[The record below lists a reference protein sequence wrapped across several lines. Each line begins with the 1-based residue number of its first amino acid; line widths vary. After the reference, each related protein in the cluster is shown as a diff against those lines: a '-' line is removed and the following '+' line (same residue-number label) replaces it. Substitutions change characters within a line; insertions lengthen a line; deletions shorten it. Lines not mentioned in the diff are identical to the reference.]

1 MADQAF
7 DNTRRHILRA
17 AAATLAVQA
26 LGVRAQEELQDL
38 DKVRASGVLK
48 VALYKDNAPYSDG
61 SGEQISG
68 IDVAL
73 AQGLAREMG
82 LKLQLLPFDAG
93 ENVNDDL
100 RNMVWRGHYLGYG
113 PADVMLHV
121 PADKFLMRQNPQV
134 LLFAPYARET
144 LVVFHDRQKLP
155 KVQAGNDLAEFDVG
169 VERGTGAASILL
181 GYQGG
186 LLRERVK
193 IFTSGIEAAQATIR
207 GDTAAAYVT
216 RAQAE
221 AALHQQRGVDASRF
235 LFTQLGLPGLQDN
248 GWPLGLAVKSGHQQL
263 ATELEAALQRLRSKG
278 ELLKMFRDNGLTL
291 VAP

>member
-7 DNTRRHILRA
+7 DHTRRHVLRA
-17 AAATLAVQA
+17 AAATLAAQA
-26 LGVRAQEELQDL
+26 LGLRAEELQDL

-61 SGEQISG
+61 AGEQMSG
-68 IDVAL
+68 LDVAL

-144 LVVFHDRQKLP
+144 LIVFHDREQLP
-155 KVQAGNDLAEFDVG
+155 RVQGGNDLAGFDLG
-169 VERGTGAASILL
+169 VERGTGAASSML

-186 LLRERVK
+186 LLRDRVR
-193 IFTSGIEAAQATIR
+193 IFSSGIEAAQATIR
-207 GDTAAAYVT
+207 GETAAAYVT

-221 AALHQQRGVDASRF
+221 AALHQQREVDRNRF

-248 GWPLGLAVKSGHQQL
+248 GWPLGLAVKSSHKQL
-263 ATELEAALQRLRSKG
+263 ATELENALQRLRNQG